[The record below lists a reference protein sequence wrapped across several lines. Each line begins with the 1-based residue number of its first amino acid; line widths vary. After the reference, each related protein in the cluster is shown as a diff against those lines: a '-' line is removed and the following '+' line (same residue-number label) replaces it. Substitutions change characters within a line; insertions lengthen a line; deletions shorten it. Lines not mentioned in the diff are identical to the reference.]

1 MLCEKVSTFSPGT
14 PPLSPPH
21 ERFMISTNRTKNDD
35 GLFLQQFYYL
45 SEFQYLKSVKQSDN
59 LLSLV
64 DEDKNAIVIY
74 EN

>member
-1 MLCEKVSTFSPGT
+1 
-14 PPLSPPH
+14 
-21 ERFMISTNRTKNDD
+21 MISTNRTKNDD